1 MTNKAFVALVLLATT
16 SLVVGCREKTQ
27 EGVARNDAPAVK
39 RGQVDA
45 AELAEYLGVSVWSFE
60 YSGKLARIWVEI
72 DAEGKK
78 ILVPDRPED
87 HPNLK
92 LPPSGEHPE
101 KGKVNLWVKKGEIA
115 LKVSGAYA
123 GGHSTG
129 FGADAL
135 WWGWPS
141 SGGTSWLQETVK
153 PRPGEE
159 VTLLRHVVTNS
170 QDSAR
175 KVTLL
180 LKAEFAGE
188 ER

>member
-27 EGVARNDAPAVK
+27 EGIARNDAPAVK
-39 RGQVDA
+39 PGQVDA

-92 LPPSGEHPE
+92 LPPSGDHPE

-115 LKVSGAYA
+115 LKVSGAYP
-123 GGHSTG
+123 GGYATG
-129 FGADAL
+129 FGADEL

-141 SGGTSWLQETVK
+141 RCSSWSEQTVK

-159 VTLLRHVVTNS
+159 VTLLQYVVTNS

-180 LKAEFAGE
+180 LKAKFAGE